1 MKRNKKI
8 GWQKYE
14 SVIEDQLTSPFLQD
28 MLASL
33 QPETTQEEEEYYSIM
48 KELQENGQE
57 VQFVDSS
64 PQLNLS
70 EQFMNEIS
78 MLTNFDCWVG
88 HTNFNLSKKIA
99 SELEKVE
106 GVELLRICSRYRFFI
121 GIGKMFDFKAVR
133 KNLEKR
139 LSRAFYLSFIMR

>member
-1 MKRNKKI
+1 MKRKKKI

-33 QPETTQEEEEYYSIM
+33 QPEITQEEEQEYQSIM
-48 KELQENGQE
+48 RDLQESGQE

-64 PQLNLS
+64 TQMNLS
-70 EQFMNEIS
+70 EQFINEVS

-88 HTNFNLSKKIA
+88 HTNFNLSKKIV
-99 SELEKVE
+99 SELERIE
-106 GVELLRICSRYRFFI
+106 GIEGL
-121 GIGKMFDFKAVR
+121 KD
-133 KNLEKR
+133 
-139 LSRAFYLSFIMR
+139 

>member
-28 MLASL
+28 MLTSL

-139 LSRAFYLSFIMR
+139 LL

>member
-1 MKRNKKI
+1 
-8 GWQKYE
+8 
-14 SVIEDQLTSPFLQD
+14 
-28 MLASL
+28 
-33 QPETTQEEEEYYSIM
+33 
-48 KELQENGQE
+48 
-57 VQFVDSS
+57 
-64 PQLNLS
+64 
-70 EQFMNEIS
+70 

-99 SELEKVE
+99 SELEKIE

-139 LSRAFYLSFIMR
+139 LL

>member
-64 PQLNLS
+64 PQLNFS
-70 EQFMNEIS
+70 EQFINEIS

-99 SELEKVE
+99 SELEKIE

-139 LSRAFYLSFIMR
+139 LL

>member
-1 MKRNKKI
+1 MKRKKKI

-14 SVIEDQLTSPFLQD
+14 SVIEDQLTSPFLQY
-28 MLASL
+28 MLGSL
-33 QPETTQEEEEYYSIM
+33 QPETTREEEEEYYSIM
-48 KELQENGQE
+48 KELQESGQE
-57 VQFVDSS
+57 VQFVESS
-64 PQLNLS
+64 PQLNFS
-70 EQFMNEIS
+70 EQFINEIS

-99 SELEKVE
+99 SELEKIE

-139 LSRAFYLSFIMR
+139 LL

>member
-1 MKRNKKI
+1 MKRKKKI

-33 QPETTQEEEEYYSIM
+33 QPEITQEEEQEYQSIM
-48 KELQENGQE
+48 RELQESGQE

-64 PQLNLS
+64 PQMNLS
-70 EQFMNEIS
+70 EQFINDVS

-88 HTNFNLSKKIA
+88 HTNFNLSKKIV
-99 SELEKVE
+99 SELERIE

-139 LSRAFYLSFIMR
+139 LL

>member
-64 PQLNLS
+64 PQLNFP

-139 LSRAFYLSFIMR
+139 LL

>member
-1 MKRNKKI
+1 MKRKKKI

-33 QPETTQEEEEYYSIM
+33 QPEITQEEEQEYQSIM
-48 KELQENGQE
+48 RELQESGQE

-64 PQLNLS
+64 PQMNLS
-70 EQFMNEIS
+70 EQFINEVS

-99 SELEKVE
+99 SELEKIE

-139 LSRAFYLSFIMR
+139 LL

>member
-1 MKRNKKI
+1 MKRKKKI

-33 QPETTQEEEEYYSIM
+33 QPEITQEEEQEYQSIM
-48 KELQENGQE
+48 RELQESGQE

-64 PQLNLS
+64 PQMNLS
-70 EQFMNEIS
+70 EQFINEVS

-88 HTNFNLSKKIA
+88 HTNFNLSKKIV
-99 SELEKVE
+99 SELERIE

-139 LSRAFYLSFIMR
+139 LL

>member
-1 MKRNKKI
+1 MKRKKKI

-33 QPETTQEEEEYYSIM
+33 QPEITQEEEQEYQSIM
-48 KELQENGQE
+48 RDLQESGQE

-64 PQLNLS
+64 TQMNLS
-70 EQFMNEIS
+70 EQFINEVS

-88 HTNFNLSKKIA
+88 HTNFNLSKKIV
-99 SELEKVE
+99 SELERIE
-106 GVELLRICSRYRFFI
+106 GIELLRICSRYRFFI

-139 LSRAFYLSFIMR
+139 LL

>member
-1 MKRNKKI
+1 MKRKKKI

-28 MLASL
+28 MLTSL
-33 QPETTQEEEEYYSIM
+33 QPEITQEEEQEYQSIM
-48 KELQENGQE
+48 KELQESGQE

-64 PQLNLS
+64 PHMNLS

-78 MLTNFDCWVG
+78 KLTNFDCWVG
-88 HTNFNLSKKIA
+88 HTNFNLSKKIV
-99 SELEKVE
+99 SELERIE

-139 LSRAFYLSFIMR
+139 LL

>member
-64 PQLNLS
+64 PQLNFS

-99 SELEKVE
+99 SELEKIE

-139 LSRAFYLSFIMR
+139 LL

>member
-139 LSRAFYLSFIMR
+139 LL

>member
-1 MKRNKKI
+1 MKRKKKI

-28 MLASL
+28 MLGSL
-33 QPETTQEEEEYYSIM
+33 QPETTREEEEEYYSIM
-48 KELQENGQE
+48 KELQESGQE
-57 VQFVDSS
+57 VQFVESS
-64 PQLNLS
+64 PQLNFS
-70 EQFMNEIS
+70 EQFINEIS

-99 SELEKVE
+99 SELEKIE

-121 GIGKMFDFKAVR
+121 GIGKMFDFKAVM

-139 LSRAFYLSFIMR
+139 LL

>member
-14 SVIEDQLTSPFLQD
+14 RVIEDQLTSPFLQD

-64 PQLNLS
+64 PQLNFS

-99 SELEKVE
+99 SELEKIE

-139 LSRAFYLSFIMR
+139 LL

>member
-1 MKRNKKI
+1 MSEI
-8 GWQKYE
+8 
-14 SVIEDQLTSPFLQD
+14 
-28 MLASL
+28 
-33 QPETTQEEEEYYSIM
+33 TQEEEQEYQSIM
-48 KELQENGQE
+48 KELQESGQE

-64 PQLNLS
+64 PHMNLS

-88 HTNFNLSKKIA
+88 HTNFNLSKKIV
-99 SELEKVE
+99 SELERIE

-139 LSRAFYLSFIMR
+139 LL

>member
-1 MKRNKKI
+1 MR
-8 GWQKYE
+8 
-14 SVIEDQLTSPFLQD
+14 
-28 MLASL
+28 
-33 QPETTQEEEEYYSIM
+33 
-48 KELQENGQE
+48 ELQESGQE

-64 PQLNLS
+64 PQMNLS
-70 EQFMNEIS
+70 EQFINEVS

-88 HTNFNLSKKIA
+88 HTNFNLSKKIV
-99 SELEKVE
+99 SELERIE

-139 LSRAFYLSFIMR
+139 LL

>member
-1 MKRNKKI
+1 MKRKKKS

-33 QPETTQEEEEYYSIM
+33 QPEITQEEEQEYQSIM
-48 KELQENGQE
+48 RDLQESGQE

-64 PQLNLS
+64 TQMNLS
-70 EQFMNEIS
+70 EQFINEVS

-88 HTNFNLSKKIA
+88 HTNFNLSKKIV
-99 SELEKVE
+99 SELERIE
-106 GVELLRICSRYRFFI
+106 GIELLRICSRYRFFI

-139 LSRAFYLSFIMR
+139 LL

>member
-1 MKRNKKI
+1 MKRKKKI

-28 MLASL
+28 MLGSL
-33 QPETTQEEEEYYSIM
+33 QPETTREEEEEYYSIM
-48 KELQENGQE
+48 KELQESGQE
-57 VQFVDSS
+57 VQFVEAS
-64 PQLNLS
+64 PQLNFS
-70 EQFMNEIS
+70 EQFINEIS

-88 HTNFNLSKKIA
+88 HTNFNLSKKIE
-99 SELEKVE
+99 SELEKIE

-139 LSRAFYLSFIMR
+139 LSL

>member
-33 QPETTQEEEEYYSIM
+33 QPETRQEEEEYYSIM

-64 PQLNLS
+64 PQLNFP

-99 SELEKVE
+99 SELEKIE

-139 LSRAFYLSFIMR
+139 LL

>member
-1 MKRNKKI
+1 MKRKKKI

-28 MLASL
+28 MLGSL
-33 QPETTQEEEEYYSIM
+33 QPETTREEEEEYYSIM
-48 KELQENGQE
+48 KELQESGQE
-57 VQFVDSS
+57 VQFVESS
-64 PQLNLS
+64 PQLNFS

-99 SELEKVE
+99 SELEKIE

-121 GIGKMFDFKAVR
+121 GIGKMFDFNHRPPFFLV
-133 KNLEKR
+133 
-139 LSRAFYLSFIMR
+139 LSSL

>member
-14 SVIEDQLTSPFLQD
+14 SVIDDQLTSPFLQD

-33 QPETTQEEEEYYSIM
+33 QPKTTQEEEEYYSIM
-48 KELQENGQE
+48 KELQESGQE
-57 VQFVDSS
+57 VQFVESS
-64 PQLNLS
+64 PQLNFS

-99 SELEKVE
+99 SELEKIE

-139 LSRAFYLSFIMR
+139 LL

>member
-1 MKRNKKI
+1 MKRKKKI

-33 QPETTQEEEEYYSIM
+33 QPEITQEEEQEYQSIM
-48 KELQENGQE
+48 KELQESGQE

-64 PQLNLS
+64 PQMNLS
-70 EQFMNEIS
+70 EQFINEVS

-88 HTNFNLSKKIA
+88 HTNFNLSKKIV
-99 SELEKVE
+99 SELERIE

-139 LSRAFYLSFIMR
+139 LL

>member
-1 MKRNKKI
+1 
-8 GWQKYE
+8 
-14 SVIEDQLTSPFLQD
+14 
-28 MLASL
+28 
-33 QPETTQEEEEYYSIM
+33 M
-48 KELQENGQE
+48 KELQESGQE

-64 PQLNLS
+64 PHMNLS

-88 HTNFNLSKKIA
+88 HTNFNLSKKIV
-99 SELEKVE
+99 SELERIE

-139 LSRAFYLSFIMR
+139 LL

>member
-1 MKRNKKI
+1 MKRKKKI

-28 MLASL
+28 MLASR
-33 QPETTQEEEEYYSIM
+33 QPEITQEEEQEYQSIM
-48 KELQENGQE
+48 KELQESGQE

-64 PQLNLS
+64 PQMNLS
-70 EQFMNEIS
+70 EQFINEVS

-88 HTNFNLSKKIA
+88 HTNFNLSKKIV
-99 SELEKVE
+99 SELERIE

-139 LSRAFYLSFIMR
+139 LL

>member
-1 MKRNKKI
+1 MKRKKKI

-33 QPETTQEEEEYYSIM
+33 QPEITQEEEQEYQSIM
-48 KELQENGQE
+48 RELQESGQE

-64 PQLNLS
+64 PQMNLS
-70 EQFMNEIS
+70 EQFINEVS

-88 HTNFNLSKKIA
+88 HTNFNLSKKIV
-99 SELEKVE
+99 SELERIE
-106 GVELLRICSRYRFFI
+106 GVQLLRICSRYRFFI

-139 LSRAFYLSFIMR
+139 LL

>member
-1 MKRNKKI
+1 MKRKKKI

-33 QPETTQEEEEYYSIM
+33 QPEITQEEEQEYQSIM
-48 KELQENGQE
+48 RELQESGQE

-64 PQLNLS
+64 PQMNLS
-70 EQFMNEIS
+70 EQFINEVS

-88 HTNFNLSKKIA
+88 HTNFNLSKKIV
-99 SELEKVE
+99 SELERIE

-133 KNLEKR
+133 KNIEKR
-139 LSRAFYLSFIMR
+139 LL

>member
-1 MKRNKKI
+1 MKRKKKI

-28 MLASL
+28 MLTSL

-139 LSRAFYLSFIMR
+139 LL

>member
-1 MKRNKKI
+1 MKRKKKI

-28 MLASL
+28 MLTSL
-33 QPETTQEEEEYYSIM
+33 QPEITQEEEQEYQSIM
-48 KELQENGQE
+48 KELQESGQE

-64 PQLNLS
+64 PHMNLS

-88 HTNFNLSKKIA
+88 HTNFNLSKKIV
-99 SELEKVE
+99 SELERIE

-139 LSRAFYLSFIMR
+139 LL

>member
-64 PQLNLS
+64 PQLNFP

-99 SELEKVE
+99 SELEKIE

-139 LSRAFYLSFIMR
+139 LL